1 MSHFFLQTSYSHLII
16 INNREQ
22 IYMYRHI
29 HSPEQFEGQYI
40 HHHFVIWE
48 ESMPIDRVGYHLA
61 AAMCSLLMFL
71 IVAVVVMFYDVDV
84 DVDGYYSFSML
95 MRRCW

>member
-1 MSHFFLQTSYSHLII
+1 MIWRGTFPCLLRDMPRQS
-16 INNREQ
+16 
-22 IYMYRHI
+22 
-29 HSPEQFEGQYI
+29 EQFEGQYI